1 MIPRIKSGIQGL
13 DEFIGGGIPEN
24 TITLLYGP
32 PKTGKSIFCYQFM
45 YQGLIDQE
53 PCLYLMSDYT
63 LDQLS
68 QRMMGFNWFI
78 ENYIQD
84 KMLFVVDT
92 ASRLS
97 MEVPMETYTYKV
109 SSPQNPTDMMIK
121 VNEGIKFTCQRSPRF
136 RAILDSL
143 TSLFIYNPS
152 LLIIRVLKMYIQRI
166 KKAGGTGIIT
176 YAMGSVDKNIE
187 TMLKNSADNII
198 YLSQSQTGRYEIT
211 IEAMVGG
218 SPKKAAFMITN
229 NGIAIKT

>member
-97 MEVPMETYTYKV
+97 MEVPRETYTYKV
-109 SSPQNPTDMMIK
+109 SSPQNPTDMMVK
-121 VNEGIKFTCQRSPRF
+121 VNEGIKFTCQRSARF

-143 TSLFIYNPS
+143 TSLFIYNPP

-176 YAMGSVDKNIE
+176 YAAGSMDKNIE

-211 IEAMVGG
+211 MEAMVGTG
-218 SPKKAAFMITN
+218 PKKAAFLIAN